1 MKFGLK
7 NKYLLLIMIMLS
19 AFLFQGKAQT
29 GMAFYPIESQFNSS
43 GFNPAFLTSE
53 GQFTFSIFPLAGSN
67 VGYNNQKEIQS
78 LVNKLL
84 SGINKDTEYIDLVKS
99 MVDKPTYSQKLET
112 DLLSFT
118 YRTKDGF
125 FNFRV
130 AENASFSA
138 SVQGPVS
145 LFTIKPE
152 VKSLVV
158 GQVQTVPALIMHY
171 REYSVAYS
179 TPANHK
185 KLSAGIRAKLY
196 FGKAA
201 FSSGISGSVEDVAGN
216 YYLRMKGLGKMS
228 IPESSLQSSDGSIV
242 TTPSLSGTSVPKYLM
257 NSGNPGFG
265 VDLGIKYKISP
276 KFSFTMSIIDLGKIN
291 WKNNLN
297 SKNFSGEYLL
307 KGSSVRPITENGVYK
322 IYKTSDSISF
332 TEKITSLFKVF
343 PNSSRFSTRMPATFY
358 AGLNYQVNP
367 AIKINLTER
376 FIQLKT
382 MNLNSFS
389 LTANFELN
397 KKFTINSGF
406 AAIGNLYDNM
416 PLAILYNPDFGQIY
430 LGTDNFLSFLKPSI
444 SEYSSLSFGICFYL
458 FRKRNLYDPPTEDYP
473 YHRPKKVK
481 KVKNS
486 GRIMQEYDE
495 LYYPQPK

>member
-1 MKFGLK
+1 MKFSLK
-7 NKYLLLIMIMLS
+7 NKQLILSILLMS
-19 AFLFQGKAQT
+19 VFLLKGKAQT
-29 GMAFYPIESQFNSS
+29 GMAFYPIENQFNSS
-43 GFNPAFLTSE
+43 RFNPAFLTSA
-53 GQFTFSIFPLAGSN
+53 GQFTFSVSPLAGSN

-78 LVNKLL
+78 LVTKLL
-84 SGINKDTEYIDLVKS
+84 SGINKDAEYIDLVKS
-99 MVDKPTYSQKLET
+99 MVDKPTYNQKLET

-118 YRTKDGF
+118 FKSKDGF

-158 GQVQTVPALIMHY
+158 GEVQNVPALIVHY
-171 REYSVAYS
+171 REYSIAYS
-179 TPANHK
+179 TPANHRK
-185 KLSAGIRAKLY
+185 ISAGIRAKLY

-201 FSSGISGSVEDVAGN
+201 FSSDISGSVEDVAGN

-228 IPESSLQSSDGSIV
+228 VPEESSFNPDGSIV
-242 TTPSLSGTSVPKYLM
+242 TTPSLSNTSMQKYLM

-265 VDLGIKYKISP
+265 VDLGIKYKITP
-276 KFSFTMSIIDLGKIN
+276 KFSFSMSIIDLGKIT

-297 SKNFSGEYLL
+297 SKNFSGEYLF
-307 KGSSVRPITENGVYK
+307 KGSSILPGTENGVDK

-332 TEKITSLFKVF
+332 TDNVSSLFKVQ
-343 PNSSRFSTRMPATFY
+343 PNSSRFSTRLPTTFY
-358 AGLNYQVNP
+358 AGLNYQLNP
-367 AIKINLTER
+367 VIKINLTER

-382 MNLNSFS
+382 MNHNSFS

-397 KKFTINSGF
+397 KKFTVNTGF
-406 AAIGNLYDNM
+406 SAIGNLYNNM
-416 PLAILYNPDFGQIY
+416 PLAILYSPDFGQVY
-430 LGTDNFLSFLKPSI
+430 LGTDNFLSYLTPSI
-444 SEYSSLSFGICFYL
+444 SEYSSLTFGMCFYL
-458 FRKRNLYDPPTEDYP
+458 FRKRNLYDSPTDAYP
-473 YHRPKKVK
+473 FHKPKKVK

-495 LYYPQPK
+495 LYYPQP

>member
-1 MKFGLK
+1 MKFGPK
-7 NKYLLLIMIMLS
+7 NTHLLLTMFMIS
-19 AFLFQGKAQT
+19 VFLFQGKAQT
-29 GMAFYPIESQFNSS
+29 GMAFYPIENQFNSS
-43 GFNPAFLTSE
+43 GFNPAFLTSD
-53 GQFTFSIFPLAGSN
+53 GQFTFSIFPFAGTN
-67 VGYNNQKEIQS
+67 VGYNNQKEIQNLIS
-78 LVNKLL
+78 KLL

-118 YRTKDGF
+118 YRAKEGF

-130 AENASFSA
+130 TENASFSA

-179 TPANHK
+179 MPANHK

-228 IPESSLQSSDGSIV
+228 VPESNFKNPDGSIV
-242 TTPSLSGTSVPKYLM
+242 TVPSLSGTSVQNYLM

-291 WKNNLN
+291 WKNNLK
-297 SKNFSGEYLL
+297 SKNFSGEYLF
-307 KGSSVRPITENGVYK
+307 KGSSIAPITANGVNK

-332 TEKITSLFKVF
+332 TDKISSLFKVL
-343 PNSSRFSTRMPATFY
+343 PNSSRFSTRMPTTFY
-358 AGLNYQVNP
+358 AGLSYQLNP
-367 AIKINLTER
+367 VIKINLTER
-376 FIQLKT
+376 FIRLKT
-382 MNLNSFS
+382 MNHNSFS

-397 KKFTINSGF
+397 KRFTISTGYS
-406 AAIGNLYDNM
+406 AIGNLYDNM

-444 SEYSSLSFGICFYL
+444 SEYSGLSFGMCFYL
-458 FRKRNLYDPPTEDYP
+458 FRKRDLYDPPTDAFP

-495 LYYPQPK
+495 IYYPQP